1 MCACAR
7 EPLDIITDRVVG
19 MNHTPTN
26 NDRNP
31 EYCDACEMKI
41 VNDECECCNNGGWRW
56 GVFHTPDSDEG
67 E

>member
-1 MCACAR
+1 
-7 EPLDIITDRVVG
+7 

-31 EYCDACEMKI
+31 EYCDACETKI
-41 VNDECECCNNGGWRW
+41 VNDECACCNNGGWRW
-56 GVFHTPDSDEG
+56 GAFHTPDSDEG